1 MVSKDE
7 QKRHFLSRLDD
18 PTKCWKFDPSDLEA
32 RARWDDYMA
41 AWQDV
46 FLRTSTEQAP
56 WYLVPADNR
65 WYSRAV
71 VSELLRNTLKN
82 MNMIWPPL
90 EVDADEMRRQLD
102 TL

>member
-1 MVSKDE
+1 MIRPNTGSSIRATV
-7 QKRHFLSRLDD
+7 
-18 PTKCWKFDPSDLEA
+18 EA

-82 MNMIWPPL
+82 L
-90 EVDADEMRRQLD
+90 KK
-102 TL
+102 T

>member
-1 MVSKDE
+1 M
-7 QKRHFLSRLDD
+7 
-18 PTKCWKFDPSDLEA
+18 
-32 RARWDDYMA
+32 
-41 AWQDV
+41 
-46 FLRTSTEQAP
+46 
-56 WYLVPADNR
+56 PADNR

>member
-1 MVSKDE
+1 MIRPNTGS
-7 QKRHFLSRLDD
+7 SI
-18 PTKCWKFDPSDLEA
+18 
-32 RARWDDYMA
+32 RATLRRA
-41 AWQDV
+41 PAGTTTWQDV